1 MLYNDAANGYYIKI
15 GVMKIKK
22 LLSGVMVLV
31 FFLNLIFI
39 NVSAKVDSEE
49 SKNQNEKVIVVLK
62 DKNKEDFGV
71 VKRILFLPV
80 DVVKSLWNLL
90 IHGFEHIVA
99 GCLFSLGS
107 IMVSKFMGTEDA
119 LRKAVDVLD
128 KTGNNL
134 ISQIKVINSDVK
146 GHGN

>member
-1 MLYNDAANGYYIKI
+1 
-15 GVMKIKK
+15 MKIKK

>member
-1 MLYNDAANGYYIKI
+1 MLYNDADNGYYIKI
-15 GVMKIKK
+15 GVMKIKR

-31 FFLNLIFI
+31 FFLNLICI
-39 NVSAKVDSEE
+39 NVNAKVDSEE

-107 IMVSKFMGTEDA
+107 IMMSKFMGKENELGKATKAMVDLTNIMTEE
-119 LRKAVDVLD
+119 KQVKIVAVN
-128 KTGNNL
+128 G
-134 ISQIKVINSDVK
+134 
-146 GHGN
+146 

>member
-1 MLYNDAANGYYIKI
+1 
-15 GVMKIKK
+15 MKIKR

-31 FFLNLIFI
+31 FFFNLIFI

-49 SKNQNEKVIVVLK
+49 TTKQNEKVIVVLK

-107 IMVSKFMGTEDA
+107 IMMSKFMGKEDEH
-119 LRKAVDVLD
+119 RKVVDGLY
-128 KTGNNL
+128 KTGNEICSKLNVL
-134 ISQIKVINSDVK
+134 INNDVK

>member
-1 MLYNDAANGYYIKI
+1 
-15 GVMKIKK
+15 MKIKR

-31 FFLNLIFI
+31 FFLNLICI
-39 NVSAKVDSEE
+39 NVNAKVDSEE

-107 IMVSKFMGTEDA
+107 IMMSKFMGKENELGKATKAMVDLTNIMTEE
-119 LRKAVDVLD
+119 KQVKIVAVN
-128 KTGNNL
+128 G
-134 ISQIKVINSDVK
+134 
-146 GHGN
+146 

>member
-1 MLYNDAANGYYIKI
+1 
-15 GVMKIKK
+15 MKIKR

-49 SKNQNEKVIVVLK
+49 TTNQNEKVVVVLK
-62 DKNKEDFGV
+62 DKSKEDFGV

-107 IMVSKFMGTEDA
+107 IMMSKFMGKEDEH
-119 LRKAVDVLD
+119 RKVVDGLY
-128 KTGNNL
+128 KTGNEICSKLNVL
-134 ISQIKVINSDVK
+134 ISNNDVIP
-146 GHGN
+146 HGN